1 MCDSILNDH
10 AQFSIDY
17 GLKQLQ
23 QVAQWK
29 TYLAQNR
36 ISFLAEPTPRH
47 SPSQSPTSGS
57 FIPPPQPDLYSL
69 PATFKT
75 PELRTLIHSGIPDPF
90 RGRAWQMCSGAAH
103 KAAAHPPDYYAS
115 LLSGYESEKSVATE
129 EIEKDVHRSFP
140 EHDYYRSQE
149 GRTALRN
156 VLTAYSW
163 RNPGIGYCQS
173 MVYLY
178 FFMQNLAIF
187 N

>member
-23 QVAQWK
+23 QVVLWK
-29 TYLAQNR
+29 SYFSQNR
-36 ISFLAEPTPRH
+36 VSFPVESN
-47 SPSQSPTSGS
+47 SPSTPTSPNS
-57 FIPPPQPDLYSL
+57 FIPSPPQQDLYSL

-103 KAAAHPPDYYAS
+103 KAASHSPDYYSS
-115 LLSGYESEKSVATE
+115 LLSNYESEKSVATE

-140 EHDYYRSQE
+140 EHEYYRSEE

-173 MVYLY
+173 MV
-178 FFMQNLAIF
+178 
-187 N
+187 